1 VTRPRNILVVEDESS
16 LRELIAHILLL
27 DEHEVDTAR
36 DGVEALYRIEQR
48 EYDLII
54 SDLQMPNL
62 DGPGLHEALR
72 ERYGQVV
79 SGSPNVRHQETL
91 LSRQQEARV
100 ARLGIWRT
108 AGPTPPPAR
117 SGPPAPE
124 ARAAQG
130 RPGQPPTNGWTCP
143 LDHPIKG
150 DFRTY
155 SSERC
160 IYYRPGT
167 PTYVE
172 SRTDRC
178 YATEDEARQD
188 GCRRSRR

>member
-1 VTRPRNILVVEDESS
+1 MGSAAPAPMRDQAPDADDSMTRRDVATNIS
-16 LRELIAHILLL
+16 
-27 DEHEVDTAR
+27 
-36 DGVEALYRIEQR
+36 
-48 EYDLII
+48 
-54 SDLQMPNL
+54 
-62 DGPGLHEALR
+62 
-72 ERYGQVV
+72 
-79 SGSPNVRHQETL
+79 
-91 LSRQQEARV
+91 
-100 ARLGIWRT
+100 
-108 AGPTPPPAR
+108 AGATK
-117 SGPPAPE
+117 PPAPE
-124 ARAAQG
+124 PRAAQG

-155 SSERC
+155 SGDRC
-160 IYYRPGT
+160 IYYPPGT